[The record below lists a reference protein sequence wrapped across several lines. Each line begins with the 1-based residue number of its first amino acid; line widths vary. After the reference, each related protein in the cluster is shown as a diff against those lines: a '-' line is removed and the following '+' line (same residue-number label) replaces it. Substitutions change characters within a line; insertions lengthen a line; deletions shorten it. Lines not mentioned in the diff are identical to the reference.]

1 MTRSSRFE
9 LIAGHPVLDLVNTV
23 SWRGDPAR
31 RIERIPDLD
40 ALLAW
45 SARAGLI
52 NAAEL
57 GRLAAA
63 ARRAPGRG
71 ARALADTRRLRERLH
86 QALTATQ
93 ARRPEAIKLMWPQLT
108 AALRHARPEG
118 LPLQMTIELREPNDL
133 MLRLALLAL
142 QFLTSED
149 VRLVSACADH
159 DCGWVF
165 LDRSRNRTRRWCS
178 SGDCGNRNRVRLYN
192 ARHTQD

>member
-1 MTRSSRFE
+1 LSRSARFE
-9 LIAGHPVLDLVNTV
+9 LVAGHPVLDLVNTV

-31 RIERIPDLD
+31 RVERIPDFD

-45 SARAGLI
+45 SGRAGLI

-57 GRLAAA
+57 ARLAAA

-86 QALTATQ
+86 QALTATE
-93 ARRPEAIKLMWPQLT
+93 ARRPEAIQRMWPQLT

-118 LPLQMTIELREPNDL
+118 PPLQLTIDLREPNDL
-133 MLRLALLAL
+133 MRSLALLAL
-142 QFLTSED
+142 QFLTCED
-149 VRLVSACADH
+149 VALVSACADH

-178 SGDCGNRNRVRLYN
+178 SGDCGNRNRVRVYN
-192 ARHTQD
+192 ARHAPG